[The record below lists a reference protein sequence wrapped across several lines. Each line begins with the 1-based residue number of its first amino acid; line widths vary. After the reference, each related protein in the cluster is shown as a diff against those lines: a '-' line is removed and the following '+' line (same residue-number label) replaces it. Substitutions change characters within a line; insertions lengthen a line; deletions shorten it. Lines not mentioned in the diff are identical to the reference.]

1 MFMVNSVVFRADEL
15 PDWTQLLFVVIP
27 MAFLAAVWL
36 LSWKLSNTGNP
47 DVKFACKTG
56 LHVCYVLFAAAL
68 FILAVPTWVSNLEE
82 AGHITM
88 GDAALY
94 TAFLISIV
102 FVIWNVAGLIFSV
115 CWHFTKKRKE
125 MSEMDRM
132 KLEDL

>member
-1 MFMVNSVVFRADEL
+1 MFLVNSIVFLADEM
-15 PDWTQLLFVVIP
+15 PDWTRLLFALIP
-27 MAFLAAVWL
+27 MAFLIAVWL

-47 DVKFACKTG
+47 DVKFACKSV

-68 FILAVPTWVSNLEE
+68 FILVVPTWVSNMEE
-82 AGHITM
+82 AGHIAL
-88 GDAALY
+88 GDASLY
-94 TAFLISIV
+94 TAEIIAVF
-102 FVIWNVAGLIFSV
+102 FVIWNVAGLIFST